1 MFFWRSQ
8 RSDKQ
13 TDALVERMVQDWK
26 VSPAD
31 AREYVEGRGLYLRMK
46 DVKKPDE
53 LKQFQRTKRWAATE
67 DVSAHP

>member
-46 DVKKPDE
+46 DVRKPDE
-53 LKQFQRTKRWAATE
+53 LKQFQRSKRWAVA
-67 DVSAHP
+67 DGGADHP